1 MGLLKKLAPVGGG
14 VALAAATRKPVREAL
29 EGVPME
35 AVIGATVA
43 KDFVAPKVLSN
54 VLKRVKGKLAKKAL
68 TLPARAI
75 PGVGWGMAL
84 FDILDIGNEFKWLVS
99 DAQARKV
106 EGGVFKDAAD
116 ARSQV
121 GSLLAEEIPKWYK
134 GIQKRT
140 SERAKK
146 QRKSIVPTSSR
157 SLKYQRKRK
166 EGGRV
171 GRPRGVGAA
180 LRGYGRAMKNG

>member
-14 VALAAATRKPVREAL
+14 VALAAATREPVREAL
-29 EGVPME
+29 EGVPLA
-35 AVIGATVA
+35 AVGAGMVA

-68 TLPARAI
+68 TLPAKAI

-84 FDILDIGNEFKWLVS
+84 FDVLDIGNEFSFLAS
-99 DAQARKV
+99 DAQARKA
-106 EGGVFKDAAD
+106 EFKDAAD

-121 GSLLAEEIPKWYK
+121 GALLAAEIPKWHK
-134 GIQKRT
+134 GIKKRT
-140 SERAKK
+140 KKRIAKRK
-146 QRKSIVPTSSR
+146 GKPLFRKSKKDI
-157 SLKYQRKRK
+157 LKSIGRK

-180 LRGYGRAMKNG
+180 LRGYGKAMKNG

>member
-14 VALAAATRKPVREAL
+14 VALAAATREPVREAL
-29 EGVPME
+29 EGVPLA
-35 AVIGATVA
+35 AVGAGMVA

-84 FDILDIGNEFKWLVS
+84 FDVLDIGNEFSFLAS
-99 DAQARKV
+99 DAQARKAGFK
-106 EGGVFKDAAD
+106 GGAKQ

-121 GSLLAEEIPKWYK
+121 GSLLAEEIPKWHK
-134 GIQKRT
+134 GIKKRT
-140 SERAKK
+140 KKRIAKRK
-146 QRKSIVPTSSR
+146 GKPLFRKSKKDI
-157 SLKYQRKRK
+157 LKSIGRK

-180 LRGYGRAMKNG
+180 LRGYGKAMRNG

>member
-14 VALAAATRKPVREAL
+14 VALAAATREPVREAL
-29 EGVPME
+29 EGVPLA
-35 AVIGATVA
+35 AVGAGMVA

-68 TLPARAI
+68 TLPAKAI

-84 FDILDIGNEFKWLVS
+84 FDVLDIGNEFSFLAS
-99 DAQARKV
+99 DAQARKAGFK
-106 EGGVFKDAAD
+106 GGAKQ

-121 GSLLAEEIPKWYK
+121 GSLLAKEIPKWHK

-157 SLKYQRKRK
+157 SLKYQSKRK

-171 GRPRGVGAA
+171 GKPIGVGAA
-180 LRGYGRAMKNG
+180 LRGYGKAMRNG